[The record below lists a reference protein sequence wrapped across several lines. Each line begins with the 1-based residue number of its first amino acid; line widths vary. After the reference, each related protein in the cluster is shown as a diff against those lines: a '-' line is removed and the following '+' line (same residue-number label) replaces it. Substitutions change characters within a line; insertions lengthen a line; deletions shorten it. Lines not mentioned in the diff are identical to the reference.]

1 MALKLEY
8 LNRWTLRLKECGG
21 TLQRWLDILREG
33 RVPAREEAEFLLS
46 VSASLIAYL
55 LQRNRETPEISSHAF
70 RTAE

>member
-1 MALKLEY
+1 MV
-8 LNRWTLRLKECGG
+8 RH
-21 TLQRWLDILREG
+21 LREG